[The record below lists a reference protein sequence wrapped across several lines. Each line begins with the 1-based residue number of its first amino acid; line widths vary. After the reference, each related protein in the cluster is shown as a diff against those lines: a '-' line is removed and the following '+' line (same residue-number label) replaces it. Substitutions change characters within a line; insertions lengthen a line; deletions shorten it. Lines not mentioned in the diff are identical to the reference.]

1 MATYLVT
8 QATGQQS
15 QAVIA
20 YLLAAGA
27 KVHAVVRDPL
37 KIPSALEKQ
46 GITIFKGESTNFEE
60 IFQAAQGCQGAF
72 LNTFPVPGL
81 EAQQA
86 KTIVE
91 ACKKAG
97 IESIVAATT
106 ITVGNKAMWDDAA
119 TEEVGLREYFLS
131 KAEVEKAVR
140 GGNFKAYTIVRPA
153 VLHTDLLL
161 PGVHMN
167 FPGLPKLG
175 ELDHAFNDG
184 VRIFYTDV
192 HDVGKYAAAA
202 LEDPARFASQEI
214 DLGHELLTI
223 EEVRDIIVKVSGRD
237 VRVRRQNPE
246 EIEEMR
252 TAFHGMLFHLWAN
265 TKDLSPYLSV
275 VKETQAKFGI
285 EFTSLEM
292 ALQRD
297 KVRLLEC
304 LPAK

>member
-15 QAVIA
+15 QMVIT

-37 KIPSALEKQ
+37 KIPSALDKQ

-72 LNTFPVPGL
+72 LNTFPIPGL

-86 KTIVE
+86 KTVVE

-106 ITVGNKAMWDDAA
+106 VTVGNKAMWDDAA
-119 TEEVGLREYFLS
+119 TKEVGLREYFLS
-131 KAEVEKAVR
+131 KAEVEEAVR
-140 GGNFKAYTIVRPA
+140 NGNFKTYTIVRPA
-153 VLHTDLLL
+153 VLHIDFML
-161 PGVHMN
+161 PYVHNN
-167 FPGLPKLG
+167 FPGLPTGG
-175 ELDHAFNDG
+175 ELGHGFNDG
-184 VRIFYTDV
+184 VRMFYTDL

-202 LEDPARFASQEI
+202 LGDPARFASQEI
-214 DLGHELLTI
+214 DLTNELLTI
-223 EEVRDIIVKVSGRD
+223 EEVRDILVKVSGRD
-237 VRVRRQNPE
+237 VRVRRW
-246 EIEEMR
+246 
-252 TAFHGMLFHLWAN
+252 TAAEVKEGKNTVHGMLFHLWAN
-265 TKDLSPYLSV
+265 SRDLSPYLRV
-275 VKETQAKFGI
+275 VNETQTKLGI
-285 EFTSLEM
+285 KLTSLET

-304 LPAK
+304 LPMQ

>member
-15 QAVIA
+15 QSVIA
-20 YLLAAGA
+20 HLLAAGA

-37 KIPSALEKQ
+37 NIPSTLKAK

-72 LNTFPVPGL
+72 LNTFPIPGV

-86 KTIVE
+86 KTIVA

-106 ITVGNKAMWDDAA
+106 FTVEKRAMWDDEA
-119 TEEVGLREYFLS
+119 TKQVGLHEYFSS
-131 KAEVEKAVR
+131 KAEVEEVVR

-153 VLHTDLLL
+153 VLHSDFML
-161 PGVHMN
+161 PGVHLN
-167 FPGLPKLG
+167 FPALPSG
-175 ELDHAFNDG
+175 ELDHAFDDG
-184 VRIFYTDV
+184 VPIFYTDV
-192 HDVGKYAAAA
+192 QDVGKYVAAAFR
-202 LEDPARFASQEI
+202 DPATFAGQEI
-214 DLGHELLTI
+214 NLINELLTV
-223 EEVRDIIVKVSGRD
+223 EEVRDILVKVSGRNIQ
-237 VRVRRQNPE
+237 VKRRASVGVE
-246 EIEEMR
+246 ELANSAR
-252 TAFHGMLFHLWAN
+252 GMLFHLWAN
-265 TKDLSPYLSV
+265 KKDLTPYV
-275 VKETQAKFGI
+275 NVAKETQAKFGI
-285 EFTSLEM
+285 PLTSLEA

-304 LPAK
+304 LPA